1 MRNKLLEAI
10 KPLQLNTNDKNKLVN
25 TIIDIGNS
33 GGGSVASQYAPRYFK
48 IDWDKAS
55 EDWKYVLSITDINGM
70 NTTPLTIGSSYKIV
84 NGEGIAMVTAYPFS
98 QIINSATYSFTYI
111 PTFISKLMIDSFHIE
126 HNPGIQ
132 TFENLIIFMNKLMP
146 IAAGIN
152 VNITMEGITEIT
164 EEEFYKID

>member
-33 GGGSVASQYAPRYFK
+33 GSDGGVASQYAPRYFK

-55 EDWKYVLSITDINGM
+55 EDWKYVLSLDNSAKNLIFI
-70 NTTPLTIGSSYKIV
+70 ISSSNKV
-84 NGEGIAMVTAYPFS
+84 NFEGYIHILAYPMTIDYVKNIIAFS
-98 QIINSATYSFTYI
+98 YLPVAANIPNFHPQLTGIIDFNT
-111 PTFISKLMIDSFHIE
+111 LIE
-126 HNPGIQ
+126 IVP
-132 TFENLIIFMNKLMP
+132 NLLKIE
-146 IAAGIN
+146 AGLD

>member
-33 GGGSVASQYAPRYFK
+33 GGGGVASQYAPRYFK

-55 EDWKYVLSITDINGM
+55 EDWKIIVSGYASYDYTYYTTCIANLIKLKIPYEDKNINVIITPMGLSNDMSQFIDYLIAFSYQPVVSLNQELTESINTITFEENIEM
-70 NTTPLTIGSSYKIV
+70 
-84 NGEGIAMVTAYPFS
+84 
-98 QIINSATYSFTYI
+98 INS
-111 PTFISKLMIDSFHIE
+111 KL
-126 HNPGIQ
+126 GWKY
-132 TFENLIIFMNKLMP
+132 NL
-146 IAAGIN
+146 
-152 VNITMEGITEIT
+152 TMEGITEIT